1 MPPDFRGVPAWS
13 RWMNVELDAPA
24 NPPETPPAERPLS
37 PPDADP
43 PLTVIEPRSGWEFI
57 DLNEIWRYR
66 ELLGILIWRDVKVR
80 YKQTILGAAWAIL
93 QPLATMMVFTLFLG
107 DITRDPRSPIPY
119 PLFVFCGMLMWTSF
133 ANAVTSASNSVVAS
147 QNLVTK
153 IYFPRMLIPLG
164 AIGAVA
170 VDVLVSSLMLA
181 LLMIGYAI
189 EGYPLTI
196 GWRILLAPFLVLAL
210 GMAATGL
217 GTLLSA
223 LTVAYRDFRHVVPFL
238 VQLWLFATPSIFVQA
253 GTMFGPRGRA
263 VLLLNPVHGLIVNFR
278 SAVFNQPFEPLALGS
293 SLAVSLGLLLFGCLY
308 FRRVE
313 RRFADII

>member
-1 MPPDFRGVPAWS
+1 
-13 RWMNVELDAPA
+13 
-24 NPPETPPAERPLS
+24 
-37 PPDADP
+37 
-43 PLTVIEPRSGWEFI
+43 
-57 DLNEIWRYR
+57 
-66 ELLGILIWRDVKVR
+66 LLGIFIWRDVKVR

-93 QPLATMMVFTLFLG
+93 QPLATMMVFTLFLR
-107 DITRDPRSPIPY
+107 DIAGVPNAKVPY

-133 ANAVTSASNSVVAS
+133 ANAVTNASNSVVAS
-147 QNLVTK
+147 QNMVTK

-170 VDVLVSSLMLA
+170 VDVLISSVMLG
-181 LLMIGYAI
+181 LLMIGYALAGHSI
-189 EGYPLTI
+189 TI
-196 GWRILLAPFLVLAL
+196 GWRILLAPFFVLAL

-238 VQLWLFATPSIFVQA
+238 VQLWLFATPSIFVQG
-253 GTMFGPRGRA
+253 GTMFGPRGQAALR
-263 VLLLNPVHGLIVNFR
+263 LNPVHGLIVNFR
-278 SAVFNQPFEPLALGS
+278 AAIFNQPFDRVALGCSLAISLAL
-293 SLAVSLGLLLFGCLY
+293 LIFGCLY